1 MSRRQ
6 PLATTPVP
14 VPEGFPGRVAF
25 VKSASR
31 IGESPS
37 SELPEVA
44 VCGRSN
50 VGKSSLL
57 NVLCNRRQLARV
69 SSTPG
74 RTRLINFFAVQDLLM
89 LVDLPGYGYAKGPI
103 ADREQWGET
112 IAGYL
117 RDRPQLRLSLLLVD
131 ARRLPEDE
139 EQNLLAWFRQTGR
152 PCLAVLTKADKL
164 GRSDVGVA
172 RKKTAALLEMPL
184 EDVIVFSALARTG
197 REAIWGTILAACGV
211 DPKRVPGSDAQ
222 GDVGGDAGAAA
233 DEDAAP

>member
-1 MSRRQ
+1 MSRRH
-6 PLATTPVP
+6 PLGKTPVRP
-14 VPEGFPGRVAF
+14 PEGFPGRVGF

-31 IGESPS
+31 IGEAPS

-89 LVDLPGYGYAKGPI
+89 LVDLPGYGYAKGPLEE
-103 ADREQWGET
+103 RERWGET

-131 ARRLPEDE
+131 ARRGPEE
-139 EQNLLAWFRQTGR
+139 EERNLLAWFQQTGR
-152 PCLAVLTKADKL
+152 PCLAVLTKCDKL
-164 GRSDVGVA
+164 GRSDIGAA
-172 RKKTAALLEMPL
+172 RKQTASLLEMPL
-184 EDVIVFSALARTG
+184 EDVVVFSALARTG
-197 REAIWGTILAACGV
+197 REDLWATILAACEV
-211 DPKRVPGSDAQ
+211 DPRRPAD
-222 GDVGGDAGAAA
+222 DVGDAER
-233 DEDAAP
+233 EDDAK